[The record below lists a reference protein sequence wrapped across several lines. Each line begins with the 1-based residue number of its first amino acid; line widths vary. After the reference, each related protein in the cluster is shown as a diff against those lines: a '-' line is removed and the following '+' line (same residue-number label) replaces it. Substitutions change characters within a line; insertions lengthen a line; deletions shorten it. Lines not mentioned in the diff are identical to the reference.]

1 MSLKDLYRR
10 FRAWQV
16 EPFRYEDAV
25 ERHTCANCGQSYEG
39 DYCPVCGQKNDVGR
53 VSWKSVGQELVKIWG
68 MESRSLLSSVLQLL
82 GRPGYLI
89 GDFISG
95 RRQVCYSPVSMLFV
109 MAVIVTM
116 VLQLAGVQ
124 MVNMNAV
131 ETSSYPA
138 LAKAIVWMVDHLGWG
153 MLIFTTFLI
162 LPTWL
167 LFRYAPRHTR
177 HTMPEGIYIQLFM
190 STLVLLIFVLARA
203 IADWLLWLVPVY
215 YCIAYRQLFGYGIWG
230 TVWRTVLTWL
240 ISYFFALMIALEIQF
255 ILGLIPHD
263 EESINAY
270 TVGMIGLSII
280 FLSVLFIGYWIGKR
294 QAVKRDG
301 VKSDNEDRNKDLLER
316 VD

>member
-1 MSLKDLYRR
+1 MMNLKALYRR

-16 EPFRYEDAV
+16 APFQYEKAV
-25 ERHTCANCGQSYEG
+25 ERHACANCGHTYEG
-39 DYCPVCGQKNDVGR
+39 DFCPVCGQKHDAGR

-68 MESRSLLSSVLQLL
+68 MESKSLLSSVLQLL
-82 GRPGYLI
+82 GRPGHLI
-89 GDFISG
+89 GDYLSG

-109 MAVIVTM
+109 MAVIATVILRLT
-116 VLQLAGVQ
+116 GVQ
-124 MVNMNAV
+124 MVELDAV
-131 ETSSYPA
+131 ETSPFPA
-138 LAKAIVWMVDHLGWG
+138 LAKTVVWMVEHLGWG

-177 HTMPEGIYIQLFM
+177 HTLPEGIYIQLFM
-190 STLVLLIFVLARA
+190 STLVLLFFVLARA
-203 IADWLLWLVPVY
+203 FTNWLLWLVPVY

-240 ISYFFALMIALEIQF
+240 TSYFFALMLALEIQF

-270 TVGMIGLSII
+270 TVGMFGLSII

-294 QAVKRDG
+294 QAAR
-301 VKSDNEDRNKDLLER
+301 RNS
-316 VD
+316 

>member
-1 MSLKDLYRR
+1 MRFKELYRR

-16 EPFRYEDAV
+16 EPFQYEGV
-25 ERHTCANCGQSYEG
+25 TESHTCANCGQTFEG
-39 DYCPVCGQKNDVGR
+39 DFCPFCGQRDDVGR

-68 MESRSLLSSVLQLL
+68 MESRSLLSSVLQIL

-89 GDFISG
+89 GDYISG

-109 MAVIVTM
+109 MAVIVT
-116 VLQLAGVQ
+116 VILQLAGVK
-124 MVNMNAV
+124 MVNMDAV

-138 LAKAIVWMVDHLGWG
+138 LAKTIVWMVDHLGWG
-153 MLIFTTFLI
+153 MLLFTTFLI

-177 HTMPEGIYIQLFM
+177 HTLPEGIYIQLFM
-190 STLVLLIFVLARA
+190 STLVLLFFVLARA
-203 IADWLLWLVPVY
+203 FTGWLLWLVPVY

-230 TVWRTVLTWL
+230 TLWRTALAWFF
-240 ISYFFALMIALEIQF
+240 SYFFALMLAMEIQF

-270 TVGMIGLSII
+270 TVGIGGLSII
-280 FLSVLFIGYWIGKR
+280 GLGILFVGYWIGKR
-294 QAVKRDG
+294 QAARRNGCRGG
-301 VKSDNEDRNKDLLER
+301 V
-316 VD
+316 

>member
-1 MSLKDLYRR
+1 MMNLKALYRR

-16 EPFRYEDAV
+16 APFQYEKAV
-25 ERHTCANCGQSYEG
+25 ERYTCANCGNTYEG
-39 DYCPVCGQKNDVGR
+39 DFCPVCGQKHDAGR

-89 GDFISG
+89 GDYISG

-109 MAVIVTM
+109 MAVIAT
-116 VLQLAGVQ
+116 LILRLTGVQ
-124 MVNMNAV
+124 MVNLDAV
-131 ETSSYPA
+131 ETSPFPA
-138 LAKAIVWMVDHLGWG
+138 LAQAVVWMVDHLGWG
-153 MLIFTTFLI
+153 ILIFTTFLI

-177 HTMPEGIYIQLFM
+177 HTLPEGIYIQLFM
-190 STLVLLIFVLARA
+190 STLVLLYFVLARA
-203 IADWLLWLVPVY
+203 FTSWLLWLVPVY
-215 YCIAYRQLFGYGIWG
+215 YCIAYRQLFGYSIWG

-240 ISYFFALMIALEIQF
+240 ISYFFALMLALEIQF

-270 TVGMIGLSII
+270 TVGMTGLSII

-294 QAVKRDG
+294 QAARRKG
-301 VKSDNEDRNKDLLER
+301 
-316 VD
+316 

>member
-16 EPFRYEDAV
+16 EPFRYEDSM
-25 ERHTCANCGQSYEG
+25 ERNTCDNCGQSYEG

-116 VLQLAGVQ
+116 ILQLAGVQ

-167 LFRYAPRHTR
+167 LFRYAPRHAR
-177 HTMPEGIYIQLFM
+177 HTLPEGIYIQLFM
-190 STLVLLIFVLARA
+190 STLVLLYFVLARA
-203 IADWLLWLVPVY
+203 FTSWLLWLVPVY
-215 YCIAYRQLFGYGIWG
+215 YCIAYRQLFGYSIWG

-240 ISYFFALMIALEIQF
+240 ISYFFALMLALEIQF

-270 TVGMIGLSII
+270 TVGMTGLSII

-294 QAVKRDG
+294 QAARRKG
-301 VKSDNEDRNKDLLER
+301 
-316 VD
+316 

>member
-16 EPFRYEDAV
+16 EPFRYGGATEP
-25 ERHTCANCGQSYEG
+25 HTCANCGQSYEG
-39 DYCPVCGQKNDVGR
+39 DYCPVCGQKSDVGR
-53 VSWKSVGQELVKIWG
+53 VSWKSVGQELIKIWG

-89 GDFISG
+89 GDYISG

-109 MAVIVTM
+109 MAVIVTII
-116 VLQLAGVQ
+116 VQLTGVK
-124 MVNMNAV
+124 MVNVDAV
-131 ETSSYPA
+131 ETSAYPA
-138 LAKAIVWMVDHLGWG
+138 LARAVVWMVEHLGWG

-177 HTMPEGIYIQLFM
+177 HTLPEGIYIQLFM
-190 STLVLLIFVLARA
+190 STLVLLFFVLARA
-203 IADWLLWLVPVY
+203 STGWLLWLVPVY
-215 YCIAYRQLFGYGIWG
+215 YCIAYRQLFGYSIWG

-240 ISYFFALMIALEIQF
+240 ISYGFALMLALQILF

-270 TVGMIGLSII
+270 TVGTISLPII
-280 FLSVLFIGYWIGKR
+280 LLIVLFISYRIGKR
-294 QAVKRDG
+294 QAARRKG
-301 VKSDNEDRNKDLLER
+301 
-316 VD
+316 

>member
-1 MSLKDLYRR
+1 MSLKELYQR

-16 EPFRYEDAV
+16 EPFRHEDAV
-25 ERHTCANCGQSYEG
+25 ERHTCANCNHSYEG

-53 VSWKSVGQELVKIWG
+53 VSWKSVGQELIKIWG

-89 GDFISG
+89 GDYISG

-109 MAVIVTM
+109 MAVIVTII
-116 VLQLAGVQ
+116 VQLTGVK
-124 MVNMNAV
+124 MVNVDAV
-131 ETSSYPA
+131 ETSAYPA
-138 LAKAIVWMVDHLGWG
+138 LARAVVWMVDHLGWG

-177 HTMPEGIYIQLFM
+177 HTLPEGIYIQLFL
-190 STLVLLIFVLARA
+190 STLVLLFFVLARA
-203 IADWLLWLVPVY
+203 FTGRLLWLIPVY

-230 TVWRTVLTWL
+230 TVWRTVLTWF
-240 ISYFFALMIALEIQF
+240 ISYCFALMFALEIQF

-263 EESINAY
+263 EETINAY
-270 TVGMIGLSII
+270 TLGIIGLFII
-280 FLSVLFIGYWIGKR
+280 LLGVLFIGYWIGRR
-294 QAVKRDG
+294 QAARRKG
-301 VKSDNEDRNKDLLER
+301 
-316 VD
+316 